1 MILVFYLI
9 VCVLI
14 LITGFIDARSMV
26 EAYNA
31 SQAKL
36 VSGLLVENVNVALDN
51 AVAQIEEVSY
61 AIADGREED
70 PEVIYAA
77 LKSYADRSD
86 VHSTG
91 FIASDLKVY
100 GQAGDQQDLDKEYQY
115 HLLLLR
121 KAILF
126 LHQSHWQ
133 QQLRQFLHR

>member
-91 FIASDLKVY
+91 FIASDLKV
-100 GQAGDQQDLDKEYQY
+100 
-115 HLLLLR
+115 
-121 KAILF
+121 
-126 LHQSHWQ
+126 
-133 QQLRQFLHR
+133 